1 MSIPK
6 EPRQLMIN
14 LMYLVL
20 TAMLALNVSAEV
32 MNAFFTLDK
41 GNKAS
46 INTVET
52 QLDQT
57 VDGLK
62 ELLKDDSKAK
72 YKPIEPAIDE
82 VRSAVADFNSYVD
95 QMRDMLID
103 AGGNKNGEVDEGDY
117 IMDHGKE
124 VPKGKKNKDIT
135 TRMLVDEG
143 KGEELKEKILETR
156 QRLIDSYTNL
166 LEEHGQEFGLPEA
179 EIERNIQTIGDNIPF
194 NVDDEAWQETDKSS
208 WADFKFRQMP
218 LAAVLPLMS
227 QMQSDAKSSEASLV
241 NQMATLAGGRVVE
254 FDAFFPVVQAE
265 KAYVIAG
272 EPFRAEISV
281 GTYSTQIN
289 PDDINISVNGSRL
302 EVGENG
308 RAQYTASTST
318 TGQKTLNMQVSVR
331 NPLTDEVTE
340 GDGTFTYE
348 VGRRSATV
356 SADKMNVMYIGVDNP
371 ISVVAAGISSNDLR
385 VSGSGGGINLSRTGT
400 GKYNA
405 TVSQQGTANVT
416 VSGGGLSPTSF
427 EFRVKKIP
435 DPVAK
440 LGGESSGDIGN
451 GTFKAQ
457 RGVIAELVNFDFDAR
472 CEIAGFELVYAPRR
486 QDPVPVTN
494 GGATFNQQARA
505 LVNQAKPG
513 DAYYFNN
520 VRAKCP
526 GDNVSRKIN
535 PMVFQI
541 R

>member
-1 MSIPK
+1 
-6 EPRQLMIN
+6 
-14 LMYLVL
+14 
-20 TAMLALNVSAEV
+20 
-32 MNAFFTLDK
+32 
-41 GNKAS
+41 
-46 INTVET
+46 
-52 QLDQT
+52 
-57 VDGLK
+57 
-62 ELLKDDSKAK
+62 
-72 YKPIEPAIDE
+72 
-82 VRSAVADFNSYVD
+82 
-95 QMRDMLID
+95 
-103 AGGNKNGEVDEGDY
+103 
-117 IMDHGKE
+117 
-124 VPKGKKNKDIT
+124 
-135 TRMLVDEG
+135 
-143 KGEELKEKILETR
+143 
-156 QRLIDSYTNL
+156 
-166 LEEHGQEFGLPEA
+166 
-179 EIERNIQTIGDNIPF
+179 
-194 NVDDEAWQETDKSS
+194 
-208 WADFKFRQMP
+208 
-218 LAAVLPLMS
+218 MS

-289 PDDINISVNGSRL
+289 PNDINISVNGSRL

-385 VSGSGGGINLSRTGT
+385 VSGSGGGINLTRTGT

-513 DAYYFNN
+513 DAFYFNN

>member
-1 MSIPK
+1 
-6 EPRQLMIN
+6 MIN

-57 VDGLK
+57 VQGLK
-62 ELLKDDSKAK
+62 SLLEDESKAK
-72 YKPIEPAIDE
+72 FKPIEPAVDD
-82 VRSAVADFNSYVD
+82 VRSAVADFNTYVD
-95 QMRDMLID
+95 QLRDLLID
-103 AGGNKNGEVDEGDY
+103 TGGNKNGEVDEGDY

-135 TRMLVDEG
+135 TRLLVDEG
-143 KGEELKEKILETR
+143 QGEELKAKILETR
-156 QRLIDSYTNL
+156 ERLISSYTTL
-166 LEEHGQEFGLPEA
+166 LEEHGTDLDLNEA
-179 EIERNIQTIGDNIPF
+179 EVEQRISTIGDNIPF
-194 NVDDEAWQETDKSS
+194 NIDDETWQETDKKS

-218 LAAVLPLMS
+218 LAAVLPLLS

-241 NQMATLAGGRVVE
+241 NQMATLAGGKVIE

-272 EPFRAEISV
+272 EPFRAQIAV
-281 GTYSTQIN
+281 GAYSSQIN
-289 PDDINISVNGSRL
+289 PDDITITVNGNTL
-302 EVGENG
+302 PVNDQGKAE
-308 RAQYTASTST
+308 YTASTSS
-318 TGQKTLNMQVSVR
+318 TGQKTLNMNVRVR

-340 GDGTFTYE
+340 ESGTFTYE
-348 VGRRSATV
+348 VGRRSVTV
-356 SADKMNVMYIGVDNP
+356 SADKMNVMYIGVENP

-385 VSGSGGGINLSRTGT
+385 VSGSGGGINLTRTGT

-513 DAYYFNN
+513 DAFYFNN

>member
-1 MSIPK
+1 
-6 EPRQLMIN
+6 MIN

-57 VDGLK
+57 VQGLNK
-62 ELLKDDSKAK
+62 LLEDESKAK
-72 YKPIEPAIDE
+72 FRPIEPAVEE
-82 VRSAVADFNSYVD
+82 VRSAVADFNNYVD

-117 IMDHGKE
+117 IMDHGKK

-135 TRMLVDEG
+135 TRTLVDEG
-143 KGEELKEKILETR
+143 KGDELKEKILETR
-156 QRLIDSYTNL
+156 QRLIDTYSNL
-166 LEEHGQEFGLPEA
+166 LEEHGETFGLSSE
-179 EIERNIQTIGDNIPF
+179 EIDLNVQNIGDNIPF
-194 NVDDEAWQETDKSS
+194 NVDDETWQETDKTS

-254 FDAFFPVVQAE
+254 FDNFFPVVQAE

-272 EPFRAEISV
+272 EPFRAQIAV
-281 GTYSTQIN
+281 GAYSSQIN
-289 PDDINISVNGSRL
+289 PENITITVNGQNL
-302 EVGENG
+302 GVNDQG
-308 RAQYTASTST
+308 RAEYTATSST
-318 TGQKTLNMQVSVR
+318 TGQKTLNMNVR
-331 NPLTDEVTE
+331 VVNPLTGEVNE
-340 GDGTFTYE
+340 NDGTFTYE
-348 VGRRSATV
+348 VGRRSVTV
-356 SADKMNVMYIGVDNP
+356 SADKMNVMYIGVPNP

-385 VSGSGGGINLSRTGT
+385 VSGSGGGINLTRTGT
-400 GKYNA
+400 GKYTA
-405 TVSQQGTANVT
+405 TVSEQGTANVT

-427 EFRVKKIP
+427 DFRVKRIP

-457 RGVIAELVNFDFDAR
+457 RGVIAELQNFDFDAR
-472 CEIAGFELVYAPRR
+472 CEIVGFELVHAPPRK
-486 QDPVPVTN
+486 DPVPVSN
-494 GGATFNQQARA
+494 PGATFNQATRN
-505 LVNQAKPG
+505 LVNQAAPG
-513 DAYYFNN
+513 HRYYFNN

-526 GDNVSRKIN
+526 GDKVSRKIN

>member
-1 MSIPK
+1 
-6 EPRQLMIN
+6 MIN

-62 ELLKDDSKAK
+62 ELLKDESKAK
-72 YKPIEPAIDE
+72 YQPIEPAIDE
-82 VRSAVADFNSYVD
+82 VRSAVADFNIYVD

-103 AGGNKNGEVDEGDY
+103 ASGNKNGEVDEGDY
-117 IMDHGKE
+117 IIDHGKE
-124 VPKGKKNKDIT
+124 VPKGKKNKDVT

-143 KGEELKEKILETR
+143 KGDELKEKILETR
-156 QRLIDSYTNL
+156 QRLIESYTSL
-166 LEEHGQEFGLPEA
+166 LQEHGQDFGLSEQ
-179 EIERNIQTIGDNIPF
+179 EIERNVQTIGDNIPF
-194 NVDDEAWQETDKSS
+194 NVDDETWQETDKTS

-265 KAYVIAG
+265 KAYVITG

-289 PDDINISVNGSRL
+289 PDDINISVNGNRL
-302 EVGENG
+302 SVGEDG
-308 RAQYTASTST
+308 RAQYTASTGT

-331 NPLTDEVTE
+331 NPLTGEVTE

-348 VGRRSATV
+348 VGRRSVTV
-356 SADKMNVMYIGVDNP
+356 SADKMNVMYIGVPNP

-385 VSGSGGGINLSRTGT
+385 VSGSGGGINLTRTGT
-400 GKYNA
+400 GKYTA
-405 TVSQQGTANVT
+405 TVSEQGTANVT

-427 EFRVKKIP
+427 EFRVKRIP

-457 RGVIAELVNFDFDAR
+457 RGVIAELQNFDFDAR
-472 CEIAGFELVYAPRR
+472 CEIVGFELVHAPPRK
-486 QDPVPVTN
+486 DPVPVSN
-494 GGATFNQQARA
+494 PGATFNQATRN
-505 LVNQAKPG
+505 LVNQAAPG
-513 DAYYFNN
+513 HRYYFNN

-526 GDNVSRKIN
+526 GDKVSRKIN

>member
-62 ELLKDDSKAK
+62 DLLSDEAKAK
-72 YKPIEPAIDE
+72 FRPIEPAVDE
-82 VRSAVADFNSYVD
+82 VRQAVADFNSYVD
-95 QMRDMLID
+95 QLRDALID
-103 AGGNKNGEVDEGDY
+103 EGGNRNGEVDEADY
-117 IMDHGKE
+117 TIDHGKK

-135 TRMLVDEG
+135 TRMLVDDGEG
-143 KGEELKEKILETR
+143 EKLKEKVLETR
-156 QRLIDSYTNL
+156 ERLITSYTNL
-166 LEEHGQEFGLPEA
+166 LEEHGETFGLGEE
-179 EIERNIQTIGDNIPF
+179 EIKRNVETIGDNIPF
-194 NVDDEAWQETDKSS
+194 DIDDETWQETDKKS

-218 LAAVLPLMS
+218 LAAVLPLLS

-272 EPFRAEISV
+272 EPFKAEISV

-289 PDDINISVNGSRL
+289 PEDINISVNGQRL
-302 EVGENG
+302 EVGDNG
-308 RAQYTASTST
+308 RAQYTAGTST

-331 NPLTDEVTE
+331 NPLTGEVTE
-340 GDGTFTYE
+340 GDGTYTYE
-348 VGRRSATV
+348 VGRRSVTV
-356 SADKMNVMYIGVDNP
+356 TADKMNVMYIGVDNP
-371 ISVVAAGISSNDLR
+371 ISVVAAGISSNELR
-385 VSGSGGGINLSRTGT
+385 VSGSGGGLQLTPTGT
-400 GKYNA
+400 GKYTARVSTPGTA
-405 TVSQQGTANVT
+405 TVS
-416 VSGGGLSPTSF
+416 VSGGGLRPTNF
-427 EFRVKKIP
+427 EFRVKRIP
-435 DPVAK
+435 DPIAK
-440 LGGESSGDIGN
+440 LGNLDDETVGN

-457 RGVIAELVNFDFDAR
+457 RGVIAELQGFDFDAR
-472 CEIAGFELVYAPRR
+472 CEIAGFTLIYAPKRK
-486 QDPVPVTN
+486 DPIPVTN
-494 GGATFNQQARA
+494 PGAAFSSEARN

-520 VRAKCP
+520 VRARCP
-526 GDNVSRKIN
+526 GDRATRKIN
-535 PMVFQI
+535 PLVFQI

>member
-1 MSIPK
+1 
-6 EPRQLMIN
+6 MIN

-62 ELLKDDSKAK
+62 DLLEDESKAK
-72 YKPIEPAIDE
+72 YRPIEPAVDE
-82 VRSAVADFNSYVD
+82 VRAAVSDFNTYVD
-95 QMRDMLID
+95 QMRDLLID
-103 AGGNKNGEVDEGDY
+103 EGGNRDGENNDADY
-117 IMDHGKE
+117 LIDHGKK

-135 TRMLVDEG
+135 TRLLVDDG
-143 KGEELKEKILETR
+143 KGEELKDKILETR
-156 QRLIDSYTNL
+156 DRLISSYSAL
-166 LEEHGQEFGLPEA
+166 LEEYGRDFGLSED
-179 EIERNIQTIGDNIPF
+179 EIKRNVETIGGNIPF
-194 NVDDEAWQETDKSS
+194 DVDDETWKDTDKKS

-218 LAAVLPLMS
+218 LAAVLPLLS

-272 EPFRAEISV
+272 EPFKAEISV

-289 PDDINISVNGSRL
+289 PEDINISVNGSRL
-302 EVGENG
+302 SVGENG
-308 RAQYTASTST
+308 RAQYTASTSS
-318 TGQKTLNMQVSVR
+318 TGEKTLNMNVSVR
-331 NPLTDEVTE
+331 NPLTGEVTE
-340 GDGTFTYE
+340 GDGSFTYE
-348 VGRRSATV
+348 VGRRSVTV
-356 SADKMNVMYIGVDNP
+356 SADKMNVMYVGVENP

-385 VSGSGGGINLSRTGT
+385 VSGSGGGINMKSAGN
-400 GKYNA
+400 GKFVA
-405 TVSQQGTANVT
+405 TVSQPGVANIS
-416 VSGGGLSPTSF
+416 VSGGGLRPTAF
-427 EFRVKKIP
+427 EFRIKKIP

-457 RGVIAELVNFDFDAR
+457 RGVIAELVGFDFDAR

-486 QDPVPVTN
+486 KDPIPVTN
-494 GGATFNQQARA
+494 PGPLFGQQARN
-505 LVNQAKPG
+505 LVAQAKPG

-526 GDNVSRKIN
+526 GDRASRKIN

>member
-57 VDGLK
+57 VQGLK
-62 ELLKDDSKAK
+62 SLLEDESKAK
-72 YKPIEPAIDE
+72 FKPIEPAVDD
-82 VRSAVADFNSYVD
+82 VRSAVADFNTYVD
-95 QMRDMLID
+95 QLRDLLID
-103 AGGNKNGEVDEGDY
+103 TGGNKNGEVDEGDY

-135 TRMLVDEG
+135 TRLLVDEG
-143 KGEELKEKILETR
+143 QGEELKAKILETR
-156 QRLIDSYTNL
+156 ERLISSYTTL
-166 LEEHGQEFGLPEA
+166 LEEHGTDLDLNEA
-179 EIERNIQTIGDNIPF
+179 EVEQRISTIGDNIPF
-194 NVDDEAWQETDKSS
+194 NIDDETWQETDKKS

-218 LAAVLPLMS
+218 LAAVLPLLS

-241 NQMATLAGGRVVE
+241 NQMATLAGGKVIE

-272 EPFRAEISV
+272 EPFRAQIAV
-281 GTYSTQIN
+281 GAYSSQIN
-289 PDDINISVNGSRL
+289 PDDITITVNGNTL
-302 EVGENG
+302 PVNDQGKAE
-308 RAQYTASTST
+308 YTASTSS
-318 TGQKTLNMQVSVR
+318 TGQKTLNMNVRVR

-340 GDGTFTYE
+340 ESGTFTYE
-348 VGRRSATV
+348 VGRRSVTV
-356 SADKMNVMYIGVDNP
+356 SADKMNVMYIGVENP
-371 ISVVAAGISSNDLR
+371 ISVVAAGISSNELR
-385 VSGSGGGINLSRTGT
+385 VSGSGGGINLTRTGN
-400 GKYNA
+400 GKYTA

-427 EFRVKKIP
+427 EFRVKRIP

-457 RGVIAELVNFDFDAR
+457 RDVIAELVNFDFDAR

-513 DAYYFNN
+513 DAFYFNN